1 MTDKKTAN
9 TKLDELMAK
18 AKSFFSEDYKE
29 KEEEKKEEEVKMAEA
44 MLTDGTKV
52 MYEGELAEGT
62 IVLLEDGTAAPDGEH
77 TFEDGTVISIE
88 GGQVVAVAKP
98 MTEQEMAI
106 QKLSEM
112 VTKLET
118 ENAELK
124 SNFEKSINKVEDKFS
139 AQIKESNKLTE
150 DVLELVK
157 TLVAEPTQHQFN
169 TQAKPKSYID
179 GLVANL
185 KYSQTKIK

>member
-1 MTDKKTAN
+1 
-9 TKLDELMAK
+9 
-18 AKSFFSEDYKE
+18 
-29 KEEEKKEEEVKMAEA
+29 
-44 MLTDGTKV
+44 
-52 MYEGELAEGT
+52 
-62 IVLLEDGTAAPDGEH
+62 
-77 TFEDGTVISIE
+77 
-88 GGQVVAVAKP
+88 

-106 QKLSEM
+106 QKLTEM

-124 SNFEKSINKVEDKFS
+124 SNFEKSINKVEEKFS

-169 TQAKPKSYID
+169 TQSKPKSYID